1 MIRSIQSGEET
12 GGEKTMRI
20 AVCENSPESAERL
33 RDWIQ
38 QFCILYQVPAV
49 LECFS
54 SPDGFAEEPEP
65 FDIVYMGFGGSSGF
79 SQARQLRDRD
89 RECRIILV
97 DDTPEFAIR
106 GMRLHCVDFILRPV
120 QFRNVVRSMGLAL
133 GRRMG

>member
-1 MIRSIQSGEET
+1 
-12 GGEKTMRI
+12 MRI

-33 RDWIQ
+33 RGWIQ
-38 QFCILYQVPAV
+38 QFCALYQVPAV

-79 SQARQLRDRD
+79 SPARQLRDRD

-120 QFRNVVRSMGLAL
+120 QFRNVVRSMGVAL